1 MNNAHIRADRADGE
15 ERIQQL
21 LELVNSMYWVARD
34 EDHFDGL
41 LATLLT
47 GENRA
52 VALDVESRFW
62 QSIPTATLPEGGT
75 VGS

>member
-1 MNNAHIRADRADGE
+1 MKKAHIRADRADGE

-34 EDHFDGL
+34 EDHFDVL

-47 GENRA
+47 GANRA
-52 VALDVESRFW
+52 VALDV
-62 QSIPTATLPEGGT
+62 
-75 VGS
+75 